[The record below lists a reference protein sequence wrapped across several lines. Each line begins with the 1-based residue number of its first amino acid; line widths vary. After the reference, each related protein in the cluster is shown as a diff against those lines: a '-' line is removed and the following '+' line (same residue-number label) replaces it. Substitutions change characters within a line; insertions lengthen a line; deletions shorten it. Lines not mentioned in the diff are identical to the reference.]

1 MTSVSSA
8 VPAQSPPPAAG
19 AGAGV
24 AASIPDMPDLRGEAD
39 GAGTTTPGAAGQ
51 DPRNFPE
58 DVVIMAADAA
68 SADSGAA
75 GDAGVAGA
83 GGGAVSAAAWV
94 TRQAGVA
101 GSRELGLYRSMRF
114 IRRFEETLLN
124 LFEEGILNG
133 TTHACIGQEADAAG
147 VIEHLQSGDHIFS
160 NHRCHGHY
168 LAWTGDALG
177 LMAEIMGKEAGV
189 CAGIGGSQHICAE
202 GFMSNGV
209 QGGILP
215 TAAGIALAKKLKGG
229 NDISVVFM
237 GDGTLGEGAVY
248 ETLNMASLWDLPL
261 LIVLED
267 NEWAQSTPVN
277 VNTAGSMRKR
287 FEAFGLPVSE
297 VESTDVMEISAL
309 AEQAVAEV
317 RRTGQTQVLIIHT
330 YRLCHHS
337 KSDDHRPEEEVA
349 LRWQTEPLV
358 VHRQRL
364 AAPDWQRIDAEIEAE
379 MQQIVAEARA
389 LP

>member
-1 MTSVSSA
+1 MTITTPHIA
-8 VPAQSPPPAAG
+8 VPSPAAG
-19 AGAGV
+19 
-24 AASIPDMPDLRGEAD
+24 PDG
-39 GAGTTTPGAAGQ
+39 TPGT
-51 DPRNFPE
+51 
-58 DVVIMAADAA
+58 
-68 SADSGAA
+68 
-75 GDAGVAGA
+75 
-83 GGGAVSAAAWV
+83 AWV
-94 TRQAGVA
+94 TRQAALA

-114 IRRFEETLLN
+114 IRRFEETLLG

-147 VIEHLQSGDHIFS
+147 VIEHLREGDHIFS

-209 QGGILP
+209 QGGTLP
-215 TAAGIALAKKLKGG
+215 TAAGIALAMKLKSSS
-229 NDISVVFM
+229 DISVVFM

-267 NEWAQSTPVN
+267 NEWAQSTPVS
-277 VNTAGSMRKR
+277 VNTAGSMRAR

-297 VESTDVMEISAL
+297 VASTDVMEISDAAKTL
-309 AEQAVAEV
+309 VESV
-317 RRTGQTQVLIIHT
+317 RTTGKTHVLLIHT

-337 KSDDHRPEEEVA
+337 KSDDHRPESDVA

-364 AAPDWQRIDAEIEAE
+364 PEQDWRRVDAEVEEE
-379 MQQIVAEARA
+379 MQRLVAEARA

>member
-1 MTSVSSA
+1 MTITLPNFLSPEPEKENPAAPAIPLPAEPEASLTDATTLSQEAAVNESEAATESA
-8 VPAQSPPPAAG
+8 VAAEG
-19 AGAGV
+19 
-24 AASIPDMPDLRGEAD
+24 
-39 GAGTTTPGAAGQ
+39 
-51 DPRNFPE
+51 
-58 DVVIMAADAA
+58 
-68 SADSGAA
+68 
-75 GDAGVAGA
+75 
-83 GGGAVSAAAWV
+83 AAWV
-94 TRQAGVA
+94 TRQTEVA
-101 GSRELGLYRSMRF
+101 GSRELGLYRGMRF
-114 IRRFEETLLN
+114 IRRFEETLLG

-147 VIEHLQSGDHIFS
+147 VIEHLREGDHIFS

-215 TAAGIALAKKLKGG
+215 TAAGIALAKKLKGE
-229 NDISVVFM
+229 DTISVVFM

-248 ETLNMASLWDLPL
+248 ETLNMASLWELPL

-267 NEWAQSTPVN
+267 NEWAQSTPVAL
-277 VNTAGSMRKR
+277 NTAGSMRAR

-297 VESTDVMEISAL
+297 VESTDVLEISSH
-309 AEQAVAEV
+309 AEELVEAV
-317 RRTGQTQVLIIHT
+317 RTTGKTHVLVIHT

-349 LRWQTEPLV
+349 LRWQTEPLA

-364 AAPDWQRIDAEIEAE
+364 AEADWQAIDASVEEELAG
-379 MQQIVAEARA
+379 IVAKARA